1 MSETLSPKQVARAI
15 GVSESSLKRWCDQGL
30 IPFLKTA
37 GGHRRLALQDAISF
51 IRSRGQ
57 ELANPEAIRLPV
69 HTGKTHWTLER
80 ARDELIEALN
90 SGDEALCRRIVTD
103 LYLSGHPVATLCDEV
118 LTAAFHEIGNLW
130 ECGMAQIYQERR
142 ACELC
147 LRVVFQLRTLLP
159 QLPSSAP
166 VAIGGT
172 LDGDP
177 YTLATGMAEIVLW
190 EAGFRAMTLGN
201 LLPFATIHKAIEAH
215 HPRLMWLS
223 VSSIRDPQRFAAEMN
238 RLFETALK
246 FNAALV
252 LGGAALTEDVRRS
265 IRYSSYCDT
274 FTHLDSFA
282 RSLLLSQA
290 TT

>member
-30 IPFLKTA
+30 IPFMKTA

-69 HTGKTHWTLER
+69 MSGKTHWTLDR
-80 ARDELIEALN
+80 ARDRLIEALN
-90 SGDEALCRRIVTD
+90 QGDETLCRQIVTD

-118 LTAAFHEIGNLW
+118 LTAAFHQIGELW
-130 ECGMAQIYQERR
+130 ECGEVQIYQERR

-147 LRVVFQLRTLLP
+147 LRVVFHLRTLLP
-159 QLPSSAP
+159 QLPSSTP

-177 YTLATGMAEIVLW
+177 YTLATSMAEIVLW

-201 LLPFATIHKAIEAH
+201 LLPFATIHKAIEDQR
-215 HPRLMWLS
+215 PRLVWLS
-223 VSSIRDPQRFAAEMN
+223 VSSIRNPQQFAAEMN
-238 RLFETALK
+238 HLFETSLK
-246 FNAALV
+246 HGTALV
-252 LGGAALTEDVRRS
+252 LGGVAFTEEIRRS

-274 FTHLDSFA
+274 FAHLDSFA
-282 RSLLLSQA
+282 RSLLLPQA
-290 TT
+290 TK